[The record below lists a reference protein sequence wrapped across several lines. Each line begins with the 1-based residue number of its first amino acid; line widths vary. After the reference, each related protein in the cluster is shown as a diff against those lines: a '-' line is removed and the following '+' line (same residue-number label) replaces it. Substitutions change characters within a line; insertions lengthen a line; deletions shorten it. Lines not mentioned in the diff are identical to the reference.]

1 MQAFK
6 LKYIYDKLRED
17 ELETHVY
24 VVSRSIVRVRLTHS
38 FHKWIRQ
45 MDTSDSDILSFLNA
59 QGIIPP
65 EAEISKRE
73 EARKA
78 AQASATDAANDEV
91 AGGEAPAA
99 KKQRAEDAESDD
111 EEVDQD
117 LLKRGELEG

>member
-1 MQAFK
+1 
-6 LKYIYDKLRED
+6 
-17 ELETHVY
+17 
-24 VVSRSIVRVRLTHS
+24 
-38 FHKWIRQ
+38 

-78 AQASATDAANDEV
+78 AQSSATDAANDEV

-99 KKQRAEDAESDD
+99 KKQRVKDAESDD